1 MSNAHDAMPVSVLL
15 LQKLKPKATR
25 SRRYLSRAYP
35 LKEDE
40 VEKKIFYGLHK
51 KTVVT
56 VHVPPYL
63 SASAHPAAQSY
74 ASIRGTRS
82 RRGTIVRKT
91 ITATKEKS

>member
-1 MSNAHDAMPVSVLL
+1 MIQDAYVAMHVSVLIT
-15 LQKLKPKATR
+15 QKLKSKITH

-40 VEKKIFYGLHK
+40 VEKIFYGLHK

-56 VHVPPYL
+56 VHIRSYL
-63 SASAHPAAQSY
+63 RASAHPAAQSY

-91 ITATKEKS
+91 ITATKGKS

>member
-1 MSNAHDAMPVSVLL
+1 MRNAHDSMPISVLL
-15 LQKLKPKATR
+15 PQKLKPKTAC

-40 VEKKIFYGLHK
+40 VEKIFYGLHK

-63 SASAHPAAQSY
+63 SASAHPATQSY

-91 ITATKEKS
+91 NTATKEKS